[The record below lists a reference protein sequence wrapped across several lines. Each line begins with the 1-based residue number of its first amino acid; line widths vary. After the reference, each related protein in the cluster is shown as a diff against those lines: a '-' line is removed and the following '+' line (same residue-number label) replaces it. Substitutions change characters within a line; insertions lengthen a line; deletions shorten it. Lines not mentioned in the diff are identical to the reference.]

1 LPVEALV
8 VLSDSVHP
16 VAEPR
21 SKRSDDSR
29 TDLGVVL
36 DRSPFDVGRLS
47 GLIEGLGVNVE
58 FSDVVKKSCPPQR
71 GPVTLRQP
79 DLVGDQVVE
88 GTHSFRVASSTRI
101 VTRQRGEKDKHSG
114 ERLRSGASGI

>member
-1 LPVEALV
+1 MPVEALV
-8 VLSDSVHP
+8 VMSDSVHP
-16 VAEPR
+16 VFKPR

-58 FSDVVKKSCPPQR
+58 FSDVVKKSCPPQLD
-71 GPVTLRQP
+71 PVSFGQP
-79 DLVGDQVVE
+79 DLGGDQVVE
-88 GTHSFRVASSTRI
+88 GAHSFRVASCTRI
-101 VTRQRGEKDKHSG
+101 VSRQRG
-114 ERLRSGASGI
+114 